1 MVYCWCMRRVPH
13 SHKVLLAGMFTYFPR
28 RVSISCIG
36 GVCSVCLSHMESCS
50 LECPHISG
58 CVCMYLV
65 LVLSAVCAPVSW
77 SLACWNVNIF
87 PKACLYGVL
96 FVCAVCAP
104 VSWSL
109 ARWNVNIFPKACLY
123 GVLFVCAVCTPVSWS
138 LARWNVNI
146 FPKACLYGVLF
157 VCAVCTPVTRS
168 LARSNVNIFPEAFVY
183 ILLSRVRDF
192 WFGFDGI
199 CAFTIVMGIFVLLR
213 VQDLVIVVLWKCFC
227 VSILFCH
234 QIRSWFH
241 TWTDSLAVV

>member
-13 SHKVLLAGMFTYFPR
+13 SHKVLLAGMLTYFPR

-123 GVLFVCAVCTPVSWS
+123 GVLFVCAVCAPVSWS
-138 LARWNVNI
+138 LACWNVNI

-157 VCAVCTPVTRS
+157 VCAVCAPVSWS
-168 LARSNVNIFPEAFVY
+168 LARWHVNIFPKTFLYGVLFVCAVCAPVTWIWLARMLTY
-183 ILLSRVRDF
+183 FPRRLSTSCCPACGTSDLGLTASAPLLLWWEFSF
-192 WFGFDGI
+192 YLGFKI
-199 CAFTIVMGIFVLLR
+199 
-213 VQDLVIVVLWKCFC
+213 
-227 VSILFCH
+227 S
-234 QIRSWFH
+234 
-241 TWTDSLAVV
+241 